1 LTLNRLLLLHIDDS
15 LKIVQ
20 TRPTTSVLKGKLP
33 DDIIHYWYS
42 GT

>member
-1 LTLNRLLLLHIDDS
+1 LTIL

-20 TRPTTSVLKGKLP
+20 TRPTTSVLKEKLL

-42 GT
+42 GGIIPNL